1 MLKTKSLVTN
11 AVIAALYVAIS
22 LVLEPLSFMSVQFR
36 VPEMFNHLVIFSPRY
51 FFGIVMGVFI
61 TNLFSPLGVYDLFFG
76 VGHSIISLGLLI
88 LIRRSVK
95 NVKALLVINTVI
107 FTATM
112 AIIALE
118 LYLALELPFWAT
130 YLTTALGEFGVMA
143 IGAPVMY
150 ALNKSLN
157 FNKIIEQS

>member
-11 AVIAALYVAIS
+11 AVIAALYIAIS
-22 LVLEPLSFMSVQFR
+22 LVLEPLTFMSVQFR

-61 TNLFSPLGVYDLFFG
+61 TNLFSPLGMYDLFFG

-95 NVKALLVINTVI
+95 NVQTLLVINTVI
-107 FTATM
+107 FTITM

-118 LYLALELPFWAT
+118 LTLALELPFWAT

-150 ALNKSLN
+150 ALNKSIN
-157 FNKIIEQS
+157 FNKIIEA